1 MVDMS
6 ELNENKNKSGK
17 SMAIATV
24 LVMIGL
30 MLSKGTGFVRELLV
44 GVKYH
49 QDLYRDSYSLA
60 FLFPDFFFNLL
71 IGGSIQA
78 AITPSLAAR
87 INDGKEKEGIR
98 EVSIFI
104 SVFSVLMAIVCTLGF
119 IFSKQLFGFYAPSN
133 ATPEMIE
140 LASHA
145 ARPLFIQIFFMM
157 LAALSIGILNAYKR
171 FGSTSFGPTI
181 YNICV
186 LLSIVIF
193 AGDSQF
199 KLTLCM
205 VGIMGAALI
214 YFLFQFIVGFDKLKL
229 FRFIFK
235 PGNLGFR
242 RLVRRAIPIL
252 ISASIVQINTITLNR
267 FAMQMEQGTNYA
279 LRNAITVWQL
289 PYGIFAVAV
298 GNVMLP
304 SLAGLYSSKKYKEA
318 SELLS
323 SRLRT
328 ALFMTI
334 PSAAFLFLMSSET
347 IRAFFKWNASY
358 TDDNVQKGAI
368 ILSGFAVAIIAQTGV
383 LMFNQ
388 AFYAIGKTRSPLF
401 AGLVSMFTNPLF
413 CLIFV
418 RLVGAGPI
426 SMSLAYSLSSCIQLG
441 ILIWLYCSD
450 KRLAPRK
457 ILGFLGK
464 SLICVVTMVLVLII
478 LNNYIPDYDRKLI
491 QLVIL
496 AVKGVAAVVVYFST
510 ACLIRMDEALYWI
523 RRLTSRFIRKTDED

>member
-1 MVDMS
+1 MS
-6 ELNENKNKSGK
+6 ELNDNKKKSGK

-87 INDGKEKEGIR
+87 INDGKEKEGIK

-193 AGDSQF
+193 AGDSQL

-214 YFLFQFIVGFDKLKL
+214 LFQFIVGFDKLKL
-229 FRFIFK
+229 FRFIFQ
-235 PGNLGFR
+235 PANNGFR
-242 RLVRRAIPIL
+242 RLLRRAIPIL

-304 SLAGLYSSKKYKEA
+304 SLAALYSSKKYKEA

-323 SRLRT
+323 SRLKT

-358 TDDNVQKGAI
+358 TEDNVKKGAI

-388 AFYAIGKTRSPLF
+388 AFYAIGKTKAPLF

-450 KRLAPRK
+450 RRLAPRK

-478 LNNYIPDYDRKLI
+478 LNNFIPDSDRKII

-496 AVKGVAAVVVYFST
+496 AVKGVAAVVVYFTT

-523 RRLTSRFIRKTDED
+523 RRLTSRFTRKTVGD